1 MQIHDVEIKIILI
14 TPTAVLHSRWKLL
27 RCYFNSLQE
36 PRQVKTAM
44 KATILCTSSSDKFKT
59 HTKRK
64 QNKPPKLPQVTY
76 LQFFRVENNGYKLGK
91 IFMAFFLLEFL
102 L

>member
-36 PRQVKTAM
+36 PRQVRTAM

-59 HTKRK
+59 QYKKETKHATK
-64 QNKPPKLPQVTY
+64 TPSGNLSATFQSGEQWL
-76 LQFFRVENNGYKLGK
+76 
-91 IFMAFFLLEFL
+91 
-102 L
+102 